1 MLVYWYNKTNYARES
16 REMRNVQAF
25 GNPESKLDE
34 CLPKSSLERIYGY
47 VKKWRAYTDLKSPSG
62 LKFKHLKGLDFDE
75 IISLSSGRGVRRD
88 SMDTFKWALESYSHW
103 IADVGTVIPFNDELK
118 AELAK
123 RITPHQFAEK
133 SKETQGEN
141 GTYVLAKNKHHASL
155 RKILTDSNHPDAAEI
170 LELWDGHLD
179 DGSETITLNS
189 PLISWKESEGGYSV
203 VQRKD
208 RFEPTIDVFRRWDA
222 KVLNQH
228 VTIVQIKAT
237 SCVYASEFEAYI
249 DLDTNPVFL
258 ASLGYDFSDN
268 NEIIIDHLQKRMPVV
283 EKYNVH
289 PKNTDL
295 LPASVRQLKFNQGC
309 E

>member
-1 MLVYWYNKTNYARES
+1 MQ
-16 REMRNVQAF
+16 NVQAY
-25 GNPESKLDE
+25 GNPESELNE
-34 CLPKSSLERIYGY
+34 CLPKSSLSRIYGY
-47 VKKWRAYTDLKSPSG
+47 VKKWRSYTDLRSPDG

-75 IISLSSGRGVRRD
+75 IISLASGRGVRRD
-88 SMDTFKWALESYSHW
+88 SMKTFKWALESYSHW

-118 AELAK
+118 AKLSK
-123 RITPHQFAEK
+123 RMTPHQFSQR
-133 SKETQGEN
+133 SKEDHDDC
-141 GTYVLAKNKHHASL
+141 GTYVLAKNKHHVSL
-155 RKILTDSNHPDAAEI
+155 RKILAESNHPDAAEI
-170 LELWDGHLD
+170 LELWDSSLD

-203 VQRKD
+203 AQRKD
-208 RFEPTIDVFRRWDA
+208 RFNPTIDVFRRWDA
-222 KVLNQH
+222 KVLNQQ

-237 SCVYASEFEAYI
+237 PWAVASEFEAYI

-258 ASLGYDFSDN
+258 ASLEYDFSAN
-268 NEIIIDHLQKRMPVV
+268 NEIIIDRLQKRMPVV

-295 LPASVRQLKFNQGC
+295 LPASVRQLTFNQGC